1 MIIVM
6 TIMIII
12 VMTIIISIVMT
23 IIMMTVSNLQFWPH
37 MLHLQAVP
45 GQQEWGLAKEKV
57 VTSF

>member
-1 MIIVM
+1 MIIGM
-6 TIMIII
+6 NILIII
-12 VMTIIISIVMT
+12 VMTI
-23 IIMMTVSNLQFWPH
+23 SNLQFWPH